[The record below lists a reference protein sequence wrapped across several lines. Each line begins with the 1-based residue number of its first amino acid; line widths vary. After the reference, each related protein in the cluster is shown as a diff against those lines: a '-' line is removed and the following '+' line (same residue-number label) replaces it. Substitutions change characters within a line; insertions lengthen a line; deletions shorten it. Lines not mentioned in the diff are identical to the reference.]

1 MATGNKARKGGATR
15 KGPASSKAKKGSTG
29 KSAKRPLAGALRP
42 GADGAGAAAATD
54 IEIHFGPNAKAE
66 AVTPFSIGVLKD
78 ILRAAGLRGA
88 LITSTSRSPAEQ
100 ARVMFI
106 NLQLT
111 GVARQRS
118 LYKPPG
124 NKVID
129 VFVASKAAG
138 KTDAQIKADMESKII
153 ELGPTT
159 VSRHAS
165 DPHVLCVF
173 DVAPS
178 SIQNQ
183 RAFVAAVRAERRVSK
198 FLQPPVDPAFHLEI
212 PQPQP

>member
-1 MATGNKARKGGATR
+1 MATSKRSKKRG
-15 KGPASSKAKKGSTG
+15 SSI
-29 KSAKRPLAGALRP
+29 KSARRAGAIAAAP
-42 GADGAGAAAATD
+42 TAAVEPAAATD
-54 IEIHFGPNAKAE
+54 VDVHFGPNAKAE

-88 LITSTSRSPAEQ
+88 MITSTSRSPAEQ

-111 GVARQRS
+111 GVARQRA
-118 LYKPPG
+118 LYKAPG

-129 VFVASKAAG
+129 VFVASKAAR
-138 KTDAQIKADMESKII
+138 KTDAQIKADMESKIV

-165 DPHVLCVF
+165 DPKVLCVF

-183 RAFVAAVRAERRVSK
+183 SAFVRAVRSEGRVSK
-198 FLQPPVDPAFHLEI
+198 FLQPPTDPAFHLEI
-212 PQPQP
+212 PQPQS

>member
-1 MATGNKARKGGATR
+1 MATGNKATKGGAAR
-15 KGPASSKAKKGSTG
+15 KRTAPLRAKKSNAK
-29 KSAKRPLAGALRP
+29 KSAGRPLPSAVRPKAAGP
-42 GADGAGAAAATD
+42 AAATD
-54 IEIHFGPNAKAE
+54 IDVHFGLNAKAE

-78 ILRAAGLRGA
+78 ILRAAGLKGA

-111 GVARQRS
+111 GVARQRR

-129 VFVASKAAG
+129 VYVASKAAG

-153 ELGPTT
+153 EVGPTT

-165 DPHVLCVF
+165 DPRTLCVF

-183 RAFVAAVRAERRVSK
+183 RAFVAAVKSDPRVSK

-212 PQPQP
+212 PQPQA

>member
-1 MATGNKARKGGATR
+1 
-15 KGPASSKAKKGSTG
+15 
-29 KSAKRPLAGALRP
+29 
-42 GADGAGAAAATD
+42 
-54 IEIHFGPNAKAE
+54 
-66 AVTPFSIGVLKD
+66 
-78 ILRAAGLRGA
+78 
-88 LITSTSRSPAEQ
+88 
-100 ARVMFI
+100 MFI
-106 NLQLT
+106 NLELT
-111 GVARQRS
+111 GEAKQRR

-129 VFVASKAAG
+129 VYVASKAAG
-138 KTDAQIKADMESKII
+138 KTDAQIKADMENKIV

-165 DPHVLCVF
+165 DPAILCVF

-183 RAFVAAVRAERRVSK
+183 RAFVSAVRSEPRVSK

-212 PQPQP
+212 PQPE